1 MTIWKPSVMFDKAA
15 RPYYRSISQAIES
28 DVLAGRLKPGDQ
40 LPPHRELA
48 NRLKV
53 TVATVSRAYAEA
65 RKAGWISGEIGRG
78 TFVLDRQ
85 AGRFPKSKQASEDVI
100 DLGLNIPSASPA
112 PDLACALRALAAKED
127 VPSLL
132 R

>member
-1 MTIWKPSVMFDKAA
+1 MTIWRPSIDFDKASG
-15 RPYYRSISQAIES
+15 PIYLSISQAIES

-48 NRLKV
+48 NHLTV

-78 TFVLDRQ
+78 TFVLDRK
-85 AGRFPKSKQASEDVI
+85 AGRFPKPKEGGEAVM
-100 DLGLNIPSASPA
+100 DLGLNI
-112 PDLACALRALAAKED
+112 
-127 VPSLL
+127 
-132 R
+132 